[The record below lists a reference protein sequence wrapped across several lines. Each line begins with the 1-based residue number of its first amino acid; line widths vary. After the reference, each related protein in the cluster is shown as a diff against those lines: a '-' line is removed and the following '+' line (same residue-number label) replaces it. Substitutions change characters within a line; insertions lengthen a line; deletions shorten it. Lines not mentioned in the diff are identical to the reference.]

1 MIVDLQSLKK
11 DVEDYPNKLRTAL
24 LRERK
29 LERLVETLQEEIDA
43 LEEEDDA
50 ETLVPSPRAALPR
63 YAILNRDAELMRLKR
78 DLGRLQQKK
87 LLEISRDPS
96 AYGLP
101 VRATQKAI
109 DAAVAS
115 DAEVVALQDRIDARQ
130 ELLLTE
136 EEPEDAN
143 APALHESKTPNQ
155 DILERKRQELQ
166 QIEQA
171 VLEARV
177 EREVIERAL
186 PLIYELLVQ
195 LSQVK

>member
-63 YAILNRDAELMRLKR
+63 YAILNHDAELMRLKR

-136 EEPEDAN
+136 EEPEGAN
-143 APALHESKTPNQ
+143 APALHESNTPNQ